1 MTTAH
6 SSNGFTTQQLAQRV
20 RGEFMEMPGLRL
32 TLPEA
37 QRLWAL
43 DSVLCEAVLNAL
55 VDAGCLT
62 CTHGVFALRRSQP

>member
-6 SSNGFTTQQLAQRV
+6 SLNGFTTQQLAQRV
-20 RGEFMEMPGLRL
+20 RGEFAEMPGLRL
-32 TLPEA
+32 TLAQA

-55 VDAGCLT
+55 VEVGCLT
-62 CTHGVFALRRSQP
+62 CTDGVFALRSSEP

>member
-1 MTTAH
+1 MATTRT
-6 SSNGFTTQQLAQRV
+6 SSGFTTQQLAQRV

-32 TLPEA
+32 TVPQA

-55 VDAGCLT
+55 VDVGCLT
-62 CTHGVFALRRSQP
+62 CTDGVFALRSSEP